1 MCVPGAMAAT
11 SAAMVSRNPADAARD
26 PDGATNT
33 TTGARD
39 EMMRETIVRVDS
51 SSPPGVRRTTT
62 TSVGVRGV
70 RVVERAGQVFG
81 GNRVDDS
88 VKFRNDDRWP
98 IGRQGPEPAG

>member
-1 MCVPGAMAAT
+1 
-11 SAAMVSRNPADAARD
+11 MVSRNPADAARD

-33 TTGARD
+33 ATGARD
-39 EMMRETIVRVDS
+39 EMMRETIVRVGLEQSARGSEDDDDQ
-51 SSPPGVRRTTT
+51 R
-62 TSVGVRGV
+62 GVRGV

-98 IGRQGPEPAG
+98 IGRQGPQPAG

>member
-1 MCVPGAMAAT
+1 
-11 SAAMVSRNPADAARD
+11 MVSRNPADAARD

-39 EMMRETIVRVDS
+39 EMMRETIVRVGLEQSARGSEDDDHQ
-51 SSPPGVRRTTT
+51 R
-62 TSVGVRGV
+62 GVRGV

>member
-1 MCVPGAMAAT
+1 
-11 SAAMVSRNPADAARD
+11 MVSRNPADAARD

-33 TTGARD
+33 ATGVRD
-39 EMMRETIVRVDS
+39 EMMRETIVRVGLEQSARGSEDDDHQ
-51 SSPPGVRRTTT
+51 R
-62 TSVGVRGV
+62 GVRGV
-70 RVVERAGQVFG
+70 RVVERAGEVFG

>member
-1 MCVPGAMAAT
+1 
-11 SAAMVSRNPADAARD
+11 MVSRNPADAARD

-39 EMMRETIVRVDS
+39 VMMRETIVRVDS
-51 SSPPGVRRTTT
+51 SSPPGVRRTKT
-62 TSVGVRGV
+62 TSVAFEVSASSM
-70 RVVERAGQVFG
+70 RAGQVFG